1 MPMMFPAA
9 QAVVPFI
16 STIWNHY
23 LILESEVICDIPG
36 KAVDAEWRASL
47 DEFLSS
53 IELALTGAGVAM
65 QAKTMVFLNP
75 DETAMNRY
83 IVHLLLDRAFE
94 PSKVTQLLSNT
105 AAEISMHAPEY
116 RLKYAP
122 CFTDQ
127 LVIFVIEAGV

>member
-1 MPMMFPAA
+1 MPMMLPAA

-16 STIWNHY
+16 STISNHY

-36 KAVDAEWRASL
+36 KAADAEWRASL

-75 DETAMNRY
+75 EETVVHRY
-83 IVHLLLDRAFE
+83 IVHLQLME
-94 PSKVTQLLSNT
+94 PSSLPRLLSCCP
-105 AAEISMHAPEY
+105 I
-116 RLKYAP
+116 RLPRFP
-122 CFTDQ
+122 CIHRSID
-127 LVIFVIEAGV
+127 

>member
-1 MPMMFPAA
+1 MPMMLPAA

-16 STIWNHY
+16 STISNHY

-36 KAVDAEWRASL
+36 KAADAEWRASL

-75 DETAMNRY
+75 EETVVHRY
-83 IVHLLLDRAFE
+83 IVHLQLDGAFE
-94 PSKVTQLLSNT
+94 PSKIAELLSNT
-105 AAEISMHAPEY
+105 AAEISLHTPEH
-116 RLKYAP
+116 RLKYSP

-127 LVIFVIEAGV
+127 VVTFVIEAGV